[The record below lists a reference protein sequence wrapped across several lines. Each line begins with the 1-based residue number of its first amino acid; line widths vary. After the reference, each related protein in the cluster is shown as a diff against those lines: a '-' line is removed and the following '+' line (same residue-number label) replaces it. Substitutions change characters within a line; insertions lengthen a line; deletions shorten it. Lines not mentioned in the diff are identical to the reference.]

1 MNKFVTVEIS
11 KGLSDAI
18 KDIDM
23 LGEVSAYW
31 RSIDSNKVANE
42 LDEIK
47 DVLGFKW
54 GSQALMYLVATKA
67 YKTKEPMYY
76 LTKTFMIDGIEKTF
90 YKEYGNDLVTDK
102 VNALMYT
109 EEELKE
115 MPMFTTTYNKEEVKW
130 LNTTIYIAQS

>member
-115 MPMFTTTYNKEEVKW
+115 MPMFTTTYNKEEVK
-130 LNTTIYIAQS
+130 

>member
-67 YKTKEPMYY
+67 YKTKEPKYY
-76 LTKTFMIDGIEKTF
+76 LTKTFKVDGESKTLYKF
-90 YKEYGNDLVTDK
+90 YGEDLVTDK
-102 VNALMYT
+102 VNAIMYT
-109 EEELKE
+109 EEELE
-115 MPMFTTTYNKEEVKW
+115 QFNGGFLEHYTKEEVK
-130 LNTTIYIAQS
+130 